1 MRNVNFA
8 WLTNANFL
16 QYGANFSHAKA
27 GATDEGEDEG
37 GDPGQHHV
45 WAAAEE
51 IFVFL
56 LCFSNI
62 SKTFCT

>member
-16 QYGANFSHAKA
+16 QCCKFSHAEA
-27 GATDEGEDEG
+27 CATDEGEDEG

-45 WAAAEE
+45 WAAAAKNVVNL
-51 IFVFL
+51 VF
-56 LCFSNI
+56 F
-62 SKTFCT
+62 KAFRT